1 MLACRQQV
9 RLLYT
14 PPRFAGLVKLAAAAG
29 LNPADF
35 GHGGSSPPPGTR
47 FAVVVEWQTRQ
58 LEGLVRE
65 TGWRFDSSQAHQ
77 VLRKCRNGSRARLRT
92 VWWKH
97 REGSTP
103 SFRTNIAA
111 VVKWVDAPVSKTGG

>member
-1 MLACRQQV
+1 M
-9 RLLYT
+9 
-14 PPRFAGLVKLAAAAG
+14 AG
-29 LNPADF
+29 LNPA
-35 GHGGSSPPPGTR
+35 GESRGGSTPPPGTK
-47 FAVVVEWQTRQ
+47 FCALVVEWQTRQ

-111 VVKWVDAPVSKTGG
+111 VVKWVDALVRETSG